1 MFFCKKTDISWVLK
15 RALHAQK
22 IHYTKTIQGN
32 CLPVA
37 NLRVFL
43 QKSVSLLATSVI
55 VLATVFAL
63 QIPTHQPYSTK
74 FNLYRYIIYTEY
86 PLYTNKVHWG
96 RIYAIFCKKTNYSL
110 VKTNYSLVK
119 TNYSLVKRKIFQV
132 WKPAPRAEFET
143 FEKSR
148 ISIPIYLY
156 TLRALPLRRA
166 PANLL

>member
-1 MFFCKKTDISWVLK
+1 MFFCKKTDYCRVLK
-15 RALHAQK
+15 RALHTQK

-37 NLRVFL
+37 NLRDFL
-43 QKSVSLLATSVI
+43 QKNQLFTGNSN
-55 VLATVFAL
+55 AL

-74 FNLYRYIIYTEY
+74 FNLYRYIIHVEC
-86 PLYTNKVHWG
+86 PLYTHKIHCG

-119 TNYSLVKRKIFQV
+119 TNYSLVKRKFFQV
-132 WKPAPRAEFET
+132 WKPAPRAEFGT